1 MKTKYRDAKNHNHAL
16 KLATHNN
23 SQTRLLPFSA
33 SCEMQLRGKKIFPH
47 LPGYTTIMLVLLKLT
62 HIFIDVYN

>member
-1 MKTKYRDAKNHNHAL
+1 MKTKYRDAKNHNHVL
-16 KLATHNN
+16 KLATHSN
-23 SQTRLLPFSA
+23 SQKRLLPFSA
-33 SCEMQLRGKKIFPH
+33 SCENAIKGQKIFPH

>member
-1 MKTKYRDAKNHNHAL
+1 MKTKYRDAKNHNHVL

-33 SCEMQLRGKKIFPH
+33 SCENAIKGQKDFPSSTRVHNNYARTFKINS
-47 LPGYTTIMLVLLKLT
+47 
-62 HIFIDVYN
+62 HIHWCV